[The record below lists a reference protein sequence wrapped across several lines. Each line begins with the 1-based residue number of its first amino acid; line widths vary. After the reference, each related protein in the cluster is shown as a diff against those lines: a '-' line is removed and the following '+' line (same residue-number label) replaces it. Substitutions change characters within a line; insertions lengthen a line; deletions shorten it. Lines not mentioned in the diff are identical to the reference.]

1 LNNLIINSVEALL
14 FGSGRPIRLSEIRN
28 ILENAGTKAEL
39 SEIKQAINDL
49 EERYTNTSL
58 EVQEVASG
66 YRFQIRQ
73 EHSSS
78 LSILW
83 NEKSPRMSKALM
95 ETISIIAYKQPVT
108 RGDIEDIRGVSVNTR
123 SIRNLLERNWIKISG
138 YKEVPGRPA
147 LYVTTKDFLDDLNLR
162 SLNDLPDLPELEN
175 QEDDILS
182 KVVNLEPQA
191 SQTLL
196 LLIAVLSSV
205 GLESFTCVSSLLQK
219 GHLI

>member
-1 LNNLIINSVEALL
+1 MNNLIINSVEALL
-14 FGSGRPIRLSEIRN
+14 FGSGRPMRLSEIRN
-28 ILENAGTKAEL
+28 ILENSGTKVEL

-49 EERYTNTSL
+49 EERHTNTSL

-66 YRFQIRQ
+66 YRLQIKQ

-147 LYVTTKDFLDDLNLR
+147 LYVTTKGFLDDLNLR
-162 SLNDLPDLPELEN
+162 SLSDLPDLPELEN
-175 QEDDILS
+175 QEEDILS
-182 KVVNLEPQA
+182 QVV
-191 SQTLL
+191 
-196 LLIAVLSSV
+196 
-205 GLESFTCVSSLLQK
+205 
-219 GHLI
+219 

>member
-1 LNNLIINSVEALL
+1 
-14 FGSGRPIRLSEIRN
+14 
-28 ILENAGTKAEL
+28 
-39 SEIKQAINDL
+39 
-49 EERYTNTSL
+49 
-58 EVQEVASG
+58 
-66 YRFQIRQ
+66 
-73 EHSSS
+73 
-78 LSILW
+78 
-83 NEKSPRMSKALM
+83 M

-182 KVVNLEPQA
+182 QVV
-191 SQTLL
+191 
-196 LLIAVLSSV
+196 
-205 GLESFTCVSSLLQK
+205 
-219 GHLI
+219 

>member
-1 LNNLIINSVEALL
+1 MNNIIVNSVEALL
-14 FGSGRPIRLSEIRN
+14 FGSGRPVRLSEIRN
-28 ILENAGTKAEL
+28 ILKNTGTKAEL

-49 EERYTNTSL
+49 EERYANTSL

-66 YRFQIRQ
+66 YRLQIKK

-162 SLNDLPDLPELEN
+162 SLADLPDLPELEI

-182 KVVNLEPQA
+182 QVV
-191 SQTLL
+191 
-196 LLIAVLSSV
+196 
-205 GLESFTCVSSLLQK
+205 
-219 GHLI
+219 

>member
-1 LNNLIINSVEALL
+1 MNNLIINSVEALL

-28 ILENAGTKAEL
+28 ILENSGTKAEL

-58 EVQEVASG
+58 EVHEVASG
-66 YRFQIRQ
+66 YRLQIRQ

-182 KVVNLEPQA
+182 QVV
-191 SQTLL
+191 
-196 LLIAVLSSV
+196 
-205 GLESFTCVSSLLQK
+205 
-219 GHLI
+219 

>member
-28 ILENAGTKAEL
+28 ILENSGTNAEL

-66 YRFQIRQ
+66 YRLQIRQ

-182 KVVNLEPQA
+182 QVV
-191 SQTLL
+191 
-196 LLIAVLSSV
+196 
-205 GLESFTCVSSLLQK
+205 
-219 GHLI
+219 

>member
-1 LNNLIINSVEALL
+1 
-14 FGSGRPIRLSEIRN
+14 
-28 ILENAGTKAEL
+28 
-39 SEIKQAINDL
+39 
-49 EERYTNTSL
+49 
-58 EVQEVASG
+58 
-66 YRFQIRQ
+66 
-73 EHSSS
+73 
-78 LSILW
+78 
-83 NEKSPRMSKALM
+83 MSKALM

-182 KVVNLEPQA
+182 QVV
-191 SQTLL
+191 
-196 LLIAVLSSV
+196 
-205 GLESFTCVSSLLQK
+205 
-219 GHLI
+219 